1 MCAGCRT
8 ASARSGERD
17 NPGPL
22 FGEKRIAQPA
32 VILIAGIDDPAHRLV
47 RHLADGGRDLLGAQV
62 AGAGVDQD
70 HALGRDNETEIGIEP
85 VVVGAT
91 LTERTDQG
99 VDAVDDMF
107 GLELESL
114 GNRHHQGEH
123 DEQGCEQRT
132 HAQQTPISGD
142 SRHGKPRIAG

>member
-8 ASARSGERD
+8 ASTRSGERD
-17 NPGPL
+17 NPAP
-22 FGEKRIAQPA
+22 FF
-32 VILIAGIDDPAHRLV
+32 
-47 RHLADGGRDLLGAQV
+47 GAQA

-70 HALGRDNETEIGIEP
+70 HARGRDNETEIGIEP
-85 VVVGAT
+85 IVVGAT
-91 LTERTDQG
+91 LTERTNQG
-99 VDAVDDMF
+99 IDAVDDMF

-114 GNRHHQGEH
+114 GNRRHQGEH

-132 HAQQTPISGD
+132 HVQQTPISGD

>member
-70 HALGRDNETEIGIEP
+70 HARGRDNETKIGIEP
-85 VVVGAT
+85 IVVGAA
-91 LTERTDQG
+91 LTQRADQG
-99 VDAVDDMF
+99 VDIVDNTF
-107 GLELESL
+107 GFELKSL
-114 GNRHHQGEH
+114 GGRGHQGKN
-123 DEQGCEQRT
+123 DEKWCEQRT
-132 HAQQTPISGD
+132 HIQQIPISDD
-142 SRHGKPRIAG
+142 SRHGRPRIAG